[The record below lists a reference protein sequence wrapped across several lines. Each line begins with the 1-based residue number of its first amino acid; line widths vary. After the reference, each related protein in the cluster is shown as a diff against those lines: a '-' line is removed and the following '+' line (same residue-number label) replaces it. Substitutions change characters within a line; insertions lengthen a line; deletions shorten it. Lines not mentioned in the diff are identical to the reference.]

1 MAINFT
7 VWVLLAVAM
16 LLMEAAGL
24 FTVPALVWIIWWAPI
39 VVIAGLIF
47 TVLGAAALVKL
58 SRIR

>member
-1 MAINFT
+1 MPFFG
-7 VWVLLAVAM
+7 WVLLAMAM

-39 VVIAGLIF
+39 VIVGLIF
-47 TVLGAAALVKL
+47 TILGAAALVKM

>member
-1 MAINFT
+1 MSFFG
-7 VWVLLAVAM
+7 WVLLAMAM

-39 VVIAGLIF
+39 VIAGLIF
-47 TVLGAAALVKL
+47 TVLGAAALVKM

>member
-7 VWVLLAVAM
+7 VWVLLAMAM

-39 VVIAGLIF
+39 VIAGLIF